1 MDGPMTGIST
11 LRIAWRNLGRNRKRS
26 SLALVAIALGQ
37 FVFLGIAAL
46 MHGYLGDFHESITGP
61 MVGHAQ
67 VHAPGWRDDRSMDLT
82 IDGVSAV
89 IKEVR
94 GDPSVTNVAAR
105 IYAPVLTALT
115 EEGFMS
121 FVVGVDPAAE
131 SHESGLL
138 PSFDVSTIGDGR
150 VVVGYN
156 FAEKYGI
163 ETGAELALVG
173 QDIDGSIASGLFT
186 VEGIV
191 ASPVDI
197 VNSLGVVMSLDDATE
212 MLAMNDQAHEIV
224 IHTADI
230 ETINETVARLRGLP
244 ALNGLEVLPWREIVP
259 TMIVMIEMVDVF
271 LYIVLMIVFIA
282 AAAGIANTM
291 LMSTFERKHEFGM
304 LLSLGCGPGSL
315 ARMVTVEA
323 VILGLLGVALGTA
336 FGLGLVAVTSH
347 TGMDYSALGG
357 AGQDTYEASFRGL
370 NLSSLVY
377 PKLFVSDVL
386 AGVVAVFLTSL
397 LSVLWP
403 VVKIVR
409 MEPMEAMRL

>member
-1 MDGPMTGIST
+1 MAGTST

-26 SLALVAIALGQ
+26 ALALTAIAVGQ
-37 FVFLGIAAL
+37 FVFLAIAAL
-46 MHGYLGDFHESITGP
+46 MHGYMGDFHESVTGP

-67 VHAPGWRDDRSMDLT
+67 VHAYEWRDDRSIDLT
-82 IDGVSAV
+82 IDDVSAV
-89 IKEVR
+89 LDKVR
-94 GDPSVTNVAAR
+94 EDAAVTNVSAR

-131 SHESGLL
+131 SHDAGLL
-138 PSFDVSTIGDGR
+138 PGLEASAIGDGR

-156 FAEKYGI
+156 FADRYGI
-163 ETGAELALVG
+163 EPGAELALVG
-173 QDIDGSIASGLFT
+173 QDIDGSIASGLFV
-186 VEGIV
+186 VEDVV

-197 VNSLGVVMSLDDATE
+197 VNNLGIVMALDDATD
-212 MLAMNDQAHEIV
+212 MLAMYDQAHELV
-224 IHTADI
+224 IHTEDV
-230 ETINETVARLRGLP
+230 ETINETVARLGALP
-244 ALNGLEVLPWREIVP
+244 SLEGLEVLPWRDIVP
-259 TMIVMIEMVDVF
+259 TMVGMIEMVDVF

-304 LLSLGCGPGSL
+304 LLSLGCGPGRL
-315 ARMVTVEA
+315 ARMITVEA
-323 VILGLLGVALGTA
+323 VILGLLGVAIGTMM
-336 FGLGLVAVTSH
+336 GLGLLAVTSQ
-347 TGMDYSALGG
+347 TGMDYAALGG
-357 AGQDTYEASFRGL
+357 SGQESYEASFQGL

-377 PKLFVSDVL
+377 PELYVSDVV
-386 AGVVAVFLTSL
+386 AGLVAVFLTSL

-403 VVKIVR
+403 IAKIVR

>member
-1 MDGPMTGIST
+1 MTGMST

-26 SLALVAIALGQ
+26 SLALVAIGLGQ
-37 FVFLGIAAL
+37 FVFLAIAAL

-82 IDGVSAV
+82 IDDVSAV
-89 IKEVR
+89 LDEISS
-94 GDPSVTNVAAR
+94 DPSVTNAAAR

-121 FVVGVDPAAE
+121 FVVGVDPEAE
-131 SHESGLL
+131 SHEAGLL
-138 PSFDVSTIGDGR
+138 PGFEGSEIGEGR

-163 ETGAELALVG
+163 GRGDELALVG
-173 QDIDGSIASGLFT
+173 QDVDGSIASGLFT
-186 VEGIV
+186 VTDVI

-197 VNSLGVVMSLDDATE
+197 VNSLGIVMTLEDATD
-212 MLAMNDQAHEIV
+212 MLAMYDEAHEIV
-224 IHTADI
+224 IHTSDV
-230 ETINETVARLRGLP
+230 ETVNETVARLSGLP
-244 ALNGLEVLPWREIVP
+244 SVAGLEILPWRDIVP
-259 TMIVMIEMVDVF
+259 TMVGMIEMVDVF
-271 LYIVLMIVFIA
+271 LYVVLMIVFVA

-304 LLSLGCGPGSL
+304 LLSLGCGPGRL

-336 FGLGLVAVTSH
+336 LGLALVAVTSH
-347 TGMDYSALGG
+347 TGMDYSMLGG
-357 AGQDTYEASFRGL
+357 SGQETYEASFQGL

-377 PKLFVSDVL
+377 PKLFVSDVV
-386 AGVVAVFLTSL
+386 AGLVAVFLTSL

-403 VVKIVR
+403 VAKIVR